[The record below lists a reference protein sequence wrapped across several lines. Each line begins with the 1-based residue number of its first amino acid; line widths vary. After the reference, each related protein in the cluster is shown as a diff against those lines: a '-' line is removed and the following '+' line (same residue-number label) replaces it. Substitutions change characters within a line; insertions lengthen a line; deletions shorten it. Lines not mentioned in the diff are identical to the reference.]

1 MNYPEKQV
9 NNFAKIERKDNT
21 MIHKKFIKIAY
32 PCTKFIFSIFI
43 HYVNITPFNHI
54 VLQNQQI

>member
-32 PCTKFIFSIFI
+32 PCKNDTYPCNDLYIKCF
-43 HYVNITPFNHI
+43 H
-54 VLQNQQI
+54 